1 MLFTSALWD
10 WGLTFGAFFFAP
22 FVEFLDFMLSAM
34 MDKAPLGKRQTR
46 TSLSISGTNRDGWS
60 KWKKPF

>member
-34 MDKAPLGKRQTR
+34 MDKAPLGKRQTQ
-46 TSLSISGTNRDGWS
+46 LNFFVYFWN
-60 KWKKPF
+60 